1 MRRSAPGATLPK
13 TEEMGMS
20 AAFERVKDFLTAA
33 GLADR
38 IRLPEGS
45 SATVELAAQ
54 ALGCRPEHIA
64 KSLSFNLAT
73 GPVVIV
79 VAGDAKVDN
88 HRYKVTFYE
97 KAHMI
102 PAADVE
108 RLTGPCTGWRLSV
121 CAQRRR
127 DALFRRISKALYD
140 DFSRRRRKP
149 YRGGIDRFRNGGGGK
164 TCGLG
169 RRLQSVAPGRKD
181 NAGCLKS
188 QIFP

>member
-1 MRRSAPGATLPK
+1 
-13 TEEMGMS
+13 MS
-20 AAFERVKDFLTAA
+20 AAFERVKAFLTKA

-64 KSLSFNLAT
+64 KSLSFNLTA

-88 HRYKVTFYE
+88 YRYKMTFHE

-108 RLTGPCTGWRLSV
+108 RLTGHVPGGV
-121 CAQRRR
+121 CPF
-127 DALFRRISKALYD
+127 ALKDDVALYFD
-140 DFSRRRRKP
+140 ESLK
-149 YRGGIDRFRNGGGGK
+149 RF
-164 TCGLG
+164 TT
-169 RRLQSVAPGRKD
+169 
-181 NAGCLKS
+181 
-188 QIFP
+188 IFPAAGEDHTAVELTVAEMEAAAKPVGWVDVCKAWRSEEKEAPAT

>member
-1 MRRSAPGATLPK
+1 
-13 TEEMGMS
+13 MS

-64 KSLSFNLAT
+64 KSLSFNLT
-73 GPVVIV
+73 SGPVVIV

-88 HRYKVTFYE
+88 HRYKVTFRE

-108 RLTGPCTGWRLSV
+108 RLTGHVPGGV
-121 CAQRRR
+121 CPF
-127 DALFRRISKALYD
+127 ALNEGVTLYFD
-140 DFSRRRRKP
+140 ESLK
-149 YRGGIDRFRNGGGGK
+149 RF
-164 TCGLG
+164 TT
-169 RRLQSVAPGRKD
+169 
-181 NAGCLKS
+181 
-188 QIFP
+188 IFPAAGEDHTAVELTVSEMEAAAKPAGWVDVCKAWRPEEKTAPSA

>member
-1 MRRSAPGATLPK
+1 
-13 TEEMGMS
+13 MS
-20 AAFERVKDFLTAA
+20 AAFERVKAFLETA

-64 KSLSFNLAT
+64 KSLSFNLAA

-88 HRYKVTFYE
+88 HRYKMAFHE
-97 KAHMI
+97 KAHKI

-108 RLTGPCTGWRLSV
+108 RLTGHVPGGV
-121 CAQRRR
+121 CPF
-127 DALFRRISKALYD
+127 ALKDGVTLYFD
-140 DFSRRRRKP
+140 ESLK
-149 YRGGIDRFRNGGGGK
+149 RF
-164 TCGLG
+164 TT
-169 RRLQSVAPGRKD
+169 
-181 NAGCLKS
+181 
-188 QIFP
+188 IFPAAGEDHTAVELTVSEMEAAAKPAGWVDVCKAWRPEEKTAPSI